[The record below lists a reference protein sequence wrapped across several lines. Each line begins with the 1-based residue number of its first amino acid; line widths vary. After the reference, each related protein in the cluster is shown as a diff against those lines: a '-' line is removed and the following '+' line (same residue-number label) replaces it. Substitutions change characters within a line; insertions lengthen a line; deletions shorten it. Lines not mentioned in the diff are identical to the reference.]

1 MQNYL
6 LFSQL
11 LLLPLFLQLLL
22 APAPGLNMQHKQQN
36 HIHSVC
42 ATFSMQQLS
51 TANTPKEK
59 STAKYLNKHLQQTYK
74 KKYNMSINHFS
85 NFNLVL
91 FRAYLSMADTISWK
105 DNL

>member
-51 TANTPKEK
+51 TVSTSKKK
-59 STAKYLNKHLQQTYK
+59 SLQQTILTNIYGK
-74 KKYNMSINHFS
+74 HIKRST
-85 NFNLVL
+85 
-91 FRAYLSMADTISWK
+91 ACP
-105 DNL
+105 